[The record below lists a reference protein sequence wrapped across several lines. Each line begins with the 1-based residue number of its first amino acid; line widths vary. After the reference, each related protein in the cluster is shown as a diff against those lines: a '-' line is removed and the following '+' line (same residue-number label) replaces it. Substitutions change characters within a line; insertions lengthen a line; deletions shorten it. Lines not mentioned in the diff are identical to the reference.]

1 MNPERIEQL
10 RDPAIY
16 PERPE
21 DVGILQTHLSVV
33 CLVGD
38 SAYKLKKSIQLPFA
52 DFSTLEKRRFFCEE
66 ELRLN
71 RRLCP
76 EWYREVVALHRD
88 SAGALSFGDAAG
100 EIVDYALVMRR
111 LPADRMLDV
120 MLEAEAVSVA
130 DIEAI
135 AERMSAFHR
144 EADRG
149 PEVREN
155 GSPEKLRDF
164 AMANFEETRQA
175 VGTVFPSELHS
186 ALEHRTLWDFEQWL
200 PILQEREQ
208 SGKVVD
214 GHGDLHARNICLSN
228 PLAIYDCIE
237 FNPAFRCGDV
247 ATEHAFLVMDLRYR
261 GHAELAAAYLN
272 AVIAASGDEGIRE
285 MMPPLLRYRAMV
297 RAKVA
302 TIAAKETEIS
312 DGDRKESRET
322 ARRYL
327 RLAAASA
334 IEEDGPWW
342 LMSCGLPASGKS
354 SIAEALSRSATGAW
368 PVLSTDR
375 IRKDLAGVVSTE
387 PLSAEFY
394 TPEFSRRTYDKLR
407 ARVVE
412 ASASARVV
420 ILDANFRE
428 KEERSLTLAAARS
441 VGARLAI
448 LVVEAREETVAARLN
463 HRANDPNAE
472 SDADYAV
479 YRKLKAA
486 FEVPT
491 ADEADRR
498 ILVAGDIASDDAADQ
513 VLASLLNP

>member
-1 MNPERIEQL
+1 MDPERIEQL
-10 RDPAIY
+10 RDPALY

-21 DVGILQTHLSVV
+21 AVEILQTHLSVV

-38 SAYKLKKSIQLPFA
+38 SAYKLKKSIRLPFA
-52 DFSTLEKRRFFCEE
+52 DFSTLEKRHHFCEE

-76 EWYREVVALHRD
+76 EMYRNVVALRRN
-88 SAGALSFGDAAG
+88 SEGALAFNDAAG

-111 LPADRMLDV
+111 LPANRMLDV
-120 MLEAEAVSVA
+120 MLKDDAVSVA

-135 AERMSAFHR
+135 AKRMSAFHR

-149 PEVREN
+149 PEVSEN
-155 GSPEKLRDF
+155 GSPDKLRDF
-164 AMANFEETRQA
+164 ALANFEETRQA
-175 VGTVFPSELHS
+175 VGTAFPSELHS
-186 ALEHRTLWDFEQWL
+186 ALEQRTRRDFEHWL
-200 PILQEREQ
+200 PTLQERAQ

-214 GHGDLHARNICLSN
+214 GHGDLHARNICLTD

-272 AVIAASGDEGIRE
+272 AVIAASGDDGIRDL
-285 MMPPLLRYRAMV
+285 MPPLLRYRAMV

-302 TIAAKETEIS
+302 AIASSETELQEE
-312 DGDRKESRET
+312 DRAESRET

-327 RLAAASA
+327 RLAVASA

-342 LMSCGLPASGKS
+342 LLFCGLPASGKS
-354 SIAEALSRSATGAW
+354 SIADALNRSAAGAW

-375 IRKDLAGVVSTE
+375 VRKELAGGDATE
-387 PLSAEFY
+387 SLSAEFY
-394 TPEFSRRTYDKLR
+394 TPEFSRRTYDELR
-407 ARVVE
+407 ARAVE
-412 ASASARVV
+412 ASSASCVV
-420 ILDANFRE
+420 VLDANSRE
-428 KEERSLTLAAARS
+428 KEERSLILSAARS

-463 HRANDPNAE
+463 HRANDPDAE